1 MTTKPLARR
10 TVPAKAQ
17 QELARLG
24 LDWQPGDILMKV
36 YGSYDVG
43 YIYRVV
49 KINTKGIEL
58 IEDDDEEL
66 VKLLAHELKCKEDV
80 VWQGIQWW
88 KLKNRWKRP
97 VSQDDAKAYRMV
109 KGWIRRNKS

>member
-1 MTTKPLARR
+1 MMGLLLKLRDLRR
-10 TVPAKAQ
+10 E
-17 QELARLG
+17 ELAH
-24 LDWQPGDILMKV
+24 
-36 YGSYDVG
+36 
-43 YIYRVV
+43 
-49 KINTKGIEL
+49 EA
-58 IEDDDEEL
+58 EL